1 MIYKQ
6 LCVAKSALN
15 LNDRCLAV
23 LSSLLSFCRKT
34 RSMRKTA
41 SLFSHPI
48 ASFLCAPMACQNQ
61 RCAAIWLHW
70 LRPGL

>member
-34 RSMRKTA
+34 RSMRKRPRCFPIQSPA
-41 SLFSHPI
+41 FSARPWHARI
-48 ASFLCAPMACQNQ
+48 NVAP
-61 RCAAIWLHW
+61 
-70 LRPGL
+70 PSGFTG